1 MERKGTPQGRPRC
14 YSIILSIFSSVKQRT
29 RLIFPFL
36 FILISCSCENEKE
49 DPLNQDPVE
58 LSFAIMSIPSESDI
72 FEGYF
77 SKYINIF
84 GVHMYATTSTAD
96 SKVIHAANVL
106 AQYIDN
112 DEDGFADNQA
122 ALDSLLNY
130 HPSLVMFST
139 ENQAENFF
147 DDPPETAIDMFD
159 NGRLIAQDLYGS
171 ETIPPGTGTRFD
183 ASLEE
188 VWHLVTNGYMLAYPD
203 VFGDAAGSIIA
214 DNMDLARGGHFT
226 SVPNSYPDDAWYHYD
241 DWTCDYECMIFEYF
255 YWALTTLLGAQSDE
269 ERCHDISI
277 EWELCTPDALKS
289 VDPGMYSL
297 LTDPQYNLPTVLPD
311 GSYSQ

>member
-1 MERKGTPQGRPRC
+1 M
-14 YSIILSIFSSVKQRT
+14 KQRT

-84 GVHMYATTSTAD
+84 GVHMYATTSTGD

-147 DDPPETAIDMFD
+147 NDPPETAIDMFD
-159 NGRLIAQDLYGS
+159 NGKLIVQDLYGS

-241 DWTCDYECMIFEYF
+241 DWTCDYGCMIFEYF

-277 EWELCTPDALKS
+277 EWELCTPAALKS

>member
-1 MERKGTPQGRPRC
+1 M
-14 YSIILSIFSSVKQRT
+14 KQRT

>member
-1 MERKGTPQGRPRC
+1 M
-14 YSIILSIFSSVKQRT
+14 KQRT
-29 RLIFPFL
+29 RLIFPIL
-36 FILISCSCENEKE
+36 FILISCSSDNENEE
-49 DPLNQDPVE
+49 TPIQEPIELN
-58 LSFAIMSIPSESDI
+58 FTITSIPDGLDI

-77 SKYINIF
+77 SKYVNIF
-84 GVHMYATTSTAD
+84 GVHIYATSSTD
-96 SKVIHAANVL
+96 DTKINHAANVM

-112 DEDGFADNQA
+112 DEDGFVENQT

-130 HPSLVMFST
+130 QPSLVMFST
-139 ENQAENFF
+139 EFQAENFF

-159 NGRLIAQDLYGS
+159 NGKLIVQDLYGS

-241 DWTCDYECMIFEYF
+241 DYTCDYECMAIEYF
-255 YWALTTLLGAQSDE
+255 YWCIVTNMGILADGATCMGIAD
-269 ERCHDISI
+269 
-277 EWELCTPDALKS
+277 EWEPCTPALFEQT
-289 VDPGMYSL
+289 DILMLSL
-297 LTDPQYNLPTVLPD
+297 IHI
-311 GSYSQ
+311 